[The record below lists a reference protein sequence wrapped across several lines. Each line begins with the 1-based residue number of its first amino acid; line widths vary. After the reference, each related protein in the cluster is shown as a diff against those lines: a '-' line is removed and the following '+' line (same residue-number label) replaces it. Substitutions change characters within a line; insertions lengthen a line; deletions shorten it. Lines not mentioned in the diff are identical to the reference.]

1 MLDGQNTQLPA
12 PRVSVVTDPDL
23 GGKKPYL
30 MERSWYRF
38 FANLY
43 NYFVNLPYGSFYNTG
58 VHSATANTP
67 TAVTYDSSANTRHT
81 SIGTPTSRIVF
92 DADGLTTIT
101 FSLQLSNSSATADD
115 VYVWL
120 RKNGVDVPY
129 TASAITVPG
138 KHGSVDG
145 TAILT
150 VNFHETY
157 GPGDYLELYWL
168 TVNGTTTL
176 ATIPASVSPAIP
188 ASPSV
193 VLTVSQII

>member
-12 PRVSVVTDPDL
+12 PRVPVV
-23 GGKKPYL
+23 GGDAL

-38 FANLY
+38 FANFY
-43 NYFVNLPYGSFYNTG
+43 NYFVDLPYGSFYNTG

-67 TAVTYDSSANTRHT
+67 TAVTFDSSTATRHT

-92 DADGLTTIT
+92 DADGLTTVT
-101 FSLQLSNSSATADD
+101 FSIQFTNPATAEDR

-129 TASAITVPG
+129 TASAATVPK
-138 KHGSVDG
+138 KHGSEDG
-145 TAILT
+145 SAIMT
-150 VNFHETY
+150 VNFYETY

-168 TVNGTTTL
+168 TVNGTSQMT
-176 ATIPASVSPAIP
+176 TIPASVSPAIP

>member
-1 MLDGQNTQLPA
+1 MLNNQNTQLPA
-12 PRVSVVTDPDL
+12 PRVPVVDKI
-23 GGKKPYL
+23 GQL

-38 FANLY
+38 FSNLY
-43 NYFVNLPYGSFYNTG
+43 NYFINLPYGTFYDTG
-58 VHSATANTP
+58 VQSAAANTP
-67 TAVTYDSSANTRHT
+67 TAITFDTSANTRHT
-81 SIGTPTSRIVF
+81 SIGTPASRVMF
-92 DADGLTTIT
+92 DADGLTTVT
-101 FSLQLSNSSATADD
+101 FSIQFSNSDAAEDD

-129 TASAITVPG
+129 TSSAITVPK

-145 TAILT
+145 TAIMT

-168 TVNGTTTL
+168 TVNGTTSIT
-176 ATIPASVSPAIP
+176 TIPETLSPAKP

>member
-1 MLDGQNTQLPA
+1 MLNNQNTQLPA
-12 PRVSVVTDPDL
+12 PRVPVVDKN
-23 GGKKPYL
+23 GQL

-38 FANLY
+38 FSNFY
-43 NYFVNLPYGSFYNTG
+43 NYFIALPYGSFYDTTTQT
-58 VHSATANTP
+58 AAANTP
-67 TAVTYDSSANTRHT
+67 TAITFNTAANTNHT
-81 SIGTPTSRIVF
+81 SLGTPASRVMF

-101 FSLQLSNSSATADD
+101 FSIQFTNPSAADDD

-129 TASAITVPG
+129 TASAATVPK
-138 KHGSVDG
+138 KHGSADG
-145 TAILT
+145 SVVMT

-168 TVNGTTTL
+168 TVNGDSKIT
-176 ATIPASVSPAIP
+176 TIPASVSPARP
-188 ASPSV
+188 ASPGV

>member
-1 MLDGQNTQLPA
+1 MLDQQNTQLPA
-12 PRVSVVTDPDL
+12 PRVAVVSQDADRF
-23 GGKKPYL
+23 GYI
-30 MERSWYRF
+30 MERPWYRF
-38 FANLY
+38 FSNLY
-43 NYFVNLPYGSFYNTG
+43 NYFISLPYGSFFNTG
-58 VHSATANTP
+58 VHTATANTP
-67 TAVTYDSSANTRHT
+67 TAVTFDSSASTRHT
-81 SIGTPTSRIVF
+81 YIGTPTSRIMF

-101 FSLQLSNSSATADD
+101 FSIQFTNSSATDDD

-129 TASAITVPG
+129 TASSVTVPG
-138 KHGSVDG
+138 KHGSIDG
-145 TAILT
+145 AALMT

-168 TVNGTTTL
+168 TVNGTTSMT
-176 ATIPASVSPAIP
+176 TIPATVSPAKP